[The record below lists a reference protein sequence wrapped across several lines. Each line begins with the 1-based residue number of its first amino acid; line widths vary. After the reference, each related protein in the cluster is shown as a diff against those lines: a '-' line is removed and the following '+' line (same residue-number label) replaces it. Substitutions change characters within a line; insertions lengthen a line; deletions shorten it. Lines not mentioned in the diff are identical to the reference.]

1 MSGRYLLDTNIVI
14 DLLANGDEVKAK
26 LTGVE
31 EAFVSSITIGELFYG
46 AEKSTRPVEN
56 VRRIEDFAAII
67 TVLGCDTNT
76 ARRYGQIKNM
86 LRAKGRPVPENDL
99 WIAAVARQH
108 DLILVTCDMHFN
120 EIEGLPTTCW

>member
-1 MSGRYLLDTNIVI
+1 MSGRYLLDTNIII
-14 DLLANGDEVKAK
+14 DLLANEDAIKAELAK
-26 LTGVE
+26 AE
-31 EAFVSSITIGELFYG
+31 EAFVSSITIGELFFG
-46 AEKSTRPVEN
+46 AEKSTRPAEN

-99 WIAAVARQH
+99 WIAAVTHQH
-108 DLILVTCDMHFN
+108 DLILVTRDKHFN
-120 EIEGLPTTCW
+120 EIEGLPTACW